1 MIMNKD
7 EGEEFWVKGMN
18 QIFNRTIKEKF
29 LKLRKDK
36 PIQAWGH
43 EHQTDRTRTEA
54 LHVILL

>member
-18 QIFNRTIKEKF
+18 QIFNRTIKEQF

-36 PIQAWGH
+36 PI
-43 EHQTDRTRTEA
+43 
-54 LHVILL
+54 